1 MIHLYIAEAILSLRP
16 GAQFSISGNDS
27 SKIIIYDDTVL
38 PPDDELL
45 AECNR
50 LGARQVILNEIE
62 QLETIPRRIRENLIA
77 LGTEDQVV
85 IDEDA
90 AIAEKRELL

>member
-1 MIHLYIAEAILSLRP
+1 MIHSYISQAILSLRP
-16 GAQFSISGNDS
+16 GAQITIDNDDS
-27 SKIIIYDDTVL
+27 TKITVHDDTVL

-50 LGARQVILNEIE
+50 LDARQVILDKIE
-62 QLETIPRRIRENLIA
+62 RLETVPRRIRENLIS

-90 AIAEKRELL
+90 AIAEQRELL